1 MFTGSEKMKDQ
12 HTVGPRTSNVGETG
26 PRSPFGSCAY
36 GQLTSGGSM
45 GKIRGI
51 KLQGMMKGA
60 EDEAR
65 WTKER
70 EIR

>member
-1 MFTGSEKMKDQ
+1 
-12 HTVGPRTSNVGETG
+12 
-26 PRSPFGSCAY
+26 
-36 GQLTSGGSM
+36 M
-45 GKIRGI
+45 GKIWGI

>member
-1 MFTGSEKMKDQ
+1 MFTGSEKLEDQ
-12 HTVGPRTSNVGETG
+12 HTVGPRTSKVGETG

-45 GKIRGI
+45 GKIWGI

>member
-1 MFTGSEKMKDQ
+1 MTGQ
-12 HTVGPRTSNVGETG
+12 LVGPRTSKVGETG
-26 PRSPFGSCAY
+26 PHNPFGSCAY

-45 GKIRGI
+45 SKIWGI